1 MIENFDQN
9 EIIFILTVMTTSAVI
24 VGFMAGLFGIG
35 GGLIM
40 VPVLFYVFSLVGIER
55 TFVMHLAVGTSFSII
70 IPNSIISTITHMKFK
85 AVDFS
90 IVKTFGTFVA
100 IGVVLGTIF
109 AVSLKTSSLILFFSI
124 MTMLFAIYF
133 LMEKEKINPI
143 PRDINLIYR
152 VICGFL
158 SGFLSAPMGIGG
170 GVFNTPI
177 FKMFGYPINIA
188 IGSSAAIGFLIALI
202 GAVGFAV
209 SGTYFNIVKT
219 FGAFVVI
226 GVVLGTIFAVSLKT
240 SSLVLF
246 FSIITMFFAIYFLTA
261 KEKINP
267 IQREINL
274 IYRVIFG
281 FLSGFLSAPMG
292 IAGGV
297 INTPIL
303 KIFGYQV
310 KVAIGSSAAVGFLIA
325 LIGAIGFAVSGSY
338 LNVNVPLSLGF
349 VNIPAFLIFAPIT
362 MFMAKIG
369 AKTVHKFDK
378 KLIGKLFGVYLFII
392 SCKLFYE
399 YFSF

>member
-1 MIENFDQN
+1 MIESLDLNQ
-9 EIIFILTVMTTSAVI
+9 IIFIFSIMVLSAVV
-24 VGFMAGLFGIG
+24 VGFLAGFFGIG
-35 GGLIM
+35 GGIIM
-40 VPVLFYVFSLVGIER
+40 VPILFYLFSFAGIEQV
-55 TFVMHLAVGTSFSII
+55 FVMHLAIGTSFSII
-70 IPNSIISTITHMKFK
+70 IPTSIISTMTHMKFK

-90 IVKTFGTFVA
+90 IVKTFGAFVA
-100 IGVVLGTIF
+100 
-109 AVSLKTSSLILFFSI
+109 
-124 MTMLFAIYF
+124 
-133 LMEKEKINPI
+133 
-143 PRDINLIYR
+143 
-152 VICGFL
+152 
-158 SGFLSAPMGIGG
+158 
-170 GVFNTPI
+170 
-177 FKMFGYPINIA
+177 
-188 IGSSAAIGFLIALI
+188 
-202 GAVGFAV
+202 
-209 SGTYFNIVKT
+209 
-219 FGAFVVI
+219 I

>member
-1 MIENFDQN
+1 MIENLDQN
-9 EIIFILTVMTTSAVI
+9 QIIFIVTVMAASAVV
-24 VGFMAGLFGIG
+24 VGFMAGFFGIG

-40 VPVLFYVFSLVGIER
+40 VPILFYLFSFAGIEQV
-55 TFVMHLAVGTSFSII
+55 FIMHLAIGTSFSII
-70 IPNSIISTITHMKFK
+70 IPTSIISTMTHMKFK

-90 IVKTFGTFVA
+90 IVKTFGAFVA
-100 IGVVLGTIF
+100 
-109 AVSLKTSSLILFFSI
+109 
-124 MTMLFAIYF
+124 
-133 LMEKEKINPI
+133 
-143 PRDINLIYR
+143 
-152 VICGFL
+152 
-158 SGFLSAPMGIGG
+158 
-170 GVFNTPI
+170 
-177 FKMFGYPINIA
+177 
-188 IGSSAAIGFLIALI
+188 
-202 GAVGFAV
+202 
-209 SGTYFNIVKT
+209 
-219 FGAFVVI
+219 I

-297 INTPIL
+297 VNTPIL

-325 LIGAIGFAVSGSY
+325 LIGAIGFAVSGTY

>member
-1 MIENFDQN
+1 MIENLDQN
-9 EIIFILTVMTTSAVI
+9 QIIFIVTVMAASAVV
-24 VGFMAGLFGIG
+24 VGFMAGFFGIG

-40 VPVLFYVFSLVGIER
+40 VPILFYIFSFVGIEQA
-55 TFVMHLAVGTSFSII
+55 FIMHLAIGTSFSII
-70 IPNSIISTITHMKFK
+70 IPTSIISTMTHMKFK

-90 IVKTFGTFVA
+90 IVKTFGVFV
-100 IGVVLGTIF
+100 G
-109 AVSLKTSSLILFFSI
+109 
-124 MTMLFAIYF
+124 
-133 LMEKEKINPI
+133 
-143 PRDINLIYR
+143 
-152 VICGFL
+152 
-158 SGFLSAPMGIGG
+158 
-170 GVFNTPI
+170 
-177 FKMFGYPINIA
+177 
-188 IGSSAAIGFLIALI
+188 
-202 GAVGFAV
+202 
-209 SGTYFNIVKT
+209 
-219 FGAFVVI
+219 I

-246 FSIITMFFAIYFLTA
+246 FSIMTMFFAIYFLMA

-267 IQREINL
+267 VPRKINL
-274 IYRVIFG
+274 IYRVICG

-303 KIFGYQV
+303 KMFGYPI

-338 LNVNVPLSLGF
+338 LNINVPLSLGF
-349 VNIPAFLIFAPIT
+349 VNIPAFLIFVPIT

-369 AKTVHKFDK
+369 AKTVHKFDRR
-378 KLIGKLFGVYLFII
+378 LIGKLLGIYLFII

>member
-1 MIENFDQN
+1 MIENLDQN
-9 EIIFILTVMTTSAVI
+9 QIIFIVTVMAASAVV
-24 VGFMAGLFGIG
+24 VGFMAGFFGIG

-40 VPVLFYVFSLVGIER
+40 VPILFYIFSFVGIEQA
-55 TFVMHLAVGTSFSII
+55 FIMHLAIGTSFSII
-70 IPNSIISTITHMKFK
+70 IPTSIISTMTHMKFK

-90 IVKTFGTFVA
+90 IVKTFGVFVA
-100 IGVVLGTIF
+100 
-109 AVSLKTSSLILFFSI
+109 
-124 MTMLFAIYF
+124 
-133 LMEKEKINPI
+133 
-143 PRDINLIYR
+143 
-152 VICGFL
+152 
-158 SGFLSAPMGIGG
+158 
-170 GVFNTPI
+170 
-177 FKMFGYPINIA
+177 
-188 IGSSAAIGFLIALI
+188 
-202 GAVGFAV
+202 
-209 SGTYFNIVKT
+209 
-219 FGAFVVI
+219 I

-246 FSIITMFFAIYFLTA
+246 FSIMTMFFAIYFLMA

-267 IQREINL
+267 APKDINL
-274 IYRVIFG
+274 IYRVICG

-303 KIFGYQV
+303 KMFGYQI

-338 LNVNVPLSLGF
+338 LNINVPLSLGF
-349 VNIPAFLIFAPIT
+349 VNIPAFLIFVPIT

-378 KLIGKLFGVYLFII
+378 RLIGKLLGIYLFII